1 MDRSRPLVGRW
12 LLAVSC
18 CALLATTGGCSNAL
32 ATAMYVIRG
41 NTVPAEF
48 PGLKEQRV
56 VVVCRPPSSL
66 PLELATLPKDLA
78 RQISNKLSANVPKI
92 IVVDQ
97 QEVDAWMD
105 ENTWNDFKEVGRALK
120 ADRVVA
126 VELMSF
132 STDLD
137 HTLLQGKAEYS
148 LHVYDMKNNGAVVF
162 EKYPRPS
169 QFPPNTAY
177 STLEK
182 QKHVF
187 RREYIAILA
196 DEIGRHFYPYD
207 ANASFA
213 IDSTTLRQ

>member
-1 MDRSRPLVGRW
+1 MDRSRPLVAR
-12 LLAVSC
+12 LLI
-18 CALLATTGGCSNAL
+18 ALWAASLFLPAGGCANAL
-32 ATAMYVIRG
+32 ATALYVIRG
-41 NTVPAEF
+41 NAVPAEYA
-48 PGLKEQRV
+48 GLKEQRV
-56 VVVCRPPSSL
+56 VVVCRAPSNL
-66 PLELATLPKDLA
+66 PLQLATVPKDLA
-78 RQISNKLSANVPKI
+78 RQIGNLLATNVPKI
-92 IVVDQ
+92 AVVEQ

-105 ENTWNDFKEVGRALK
+105 ENTWSDFKEVGRALK
-120 ADRVVA
+120 ADQVVG
-126 VELMSF
+126 VELNSF

-148 LHVYDMKNNGAVVF
+148 LHVYDLKNNGTEVF
-162 EKYPRPS
+162 TKYPRPS

-207 ANASFA
+207 AHANFA
-213 IDSTTLRQ
+213 IDSTTLR

>member
-1 MDRSRPLVGRW
+1 MDRSRPLVARSLFVVYLG
-12 LLAVSC
+12 
-18 CALLATTGGCSNAL
+18 ALLVASGGCATGI
-32 ATAMYVIRG
+32 ATALYVLRG
-41 NTVPAEF
+41 NMVPAEYE
-48 PGLKEQRV
+48 GLKEQRV
-56 VVVCRPPSSL
+56 VVVCRAPASM
-66 PLELATLPKDLA
+66 PLELATVPKDLA
-78 RQISNKLSANVPKI
+78 RQISNKLSVNVKK
-92 IVVDQ
+92 VVVVEQ

-105 ENTWNDFKEVGRALK
+105 ENSWDDFKEVGRALK
-120 ADRVVA
+120 ADQVVA
-126 VELMSF
+126 VDLMSF

-148 LHVYDMKNNGAVVF
+148 LHVYDMTNNGAVVF
-162 EKYPRPS
+162 EKYPKPS

-213 IDSTTLRQ
+213 LDSTTLR

>member
-1 MDRSRPLVGRW
+1 MDRSPLFARS
-12 LLAVSC
+12 LLVACC
-18 CALLATTGGCSNAL
+18 CALVAASGGCATGI
-32 ATAMYVIRG
+32 ATALYVIRG
-41 NTVPAEF
+41 NMAPAEYD
-48 PGLKEQRV
+48 GLKEQRV
-56 VVVCRPPSSL
+56 VVVCRAPSSL
-66 PLELATLPKDLA
+66 PLELATVPKDLA
-78 RQISNKLSANVPKI
+78 RQISNKLSVNVKKI
-92 IVVDQ
+92 VVVDQ

-105 ENTWNDFKEVGRALK
+105 ENAWDDFKEVGRALK
-120 ADRVVA
+120 ADQVVA

-137 HTLLQGKAEYS
+137 HTLLQGRSEYS

-196 DEIGRHFYPYD
+196 DEVGRHFYPYD
-207 ANASFA
+207 ANASYA
-213 IDSTTLRQ
+213 LDSTTLRD